1 MRGVLRTNR
10 DSKIYADGRTYD
22 GKLYTFKE
30 CDYQSVWLQL
40 DIMAKKLDANSVQN
54 VPYPTSNDFRR
65 REMRLL
71 QKAQLKKSLSD
82 NMEEGNSRRD

>member
-30 CDYQSVWLQL
+30 CDYSTIWFQL
-40 DIMAKKLDANSVQN
+40 DIMAKKLDASSVQN
-54 VPYPTSNDFRR
+54 VPNPTSNDLRK
-65 REMRLL
+65 RELRL
-71 QKAQLKKSLSD
+71 
-82 NMEEGNSRRD
+82 M